1 MYHNKQNF
9 NFHNLMVRVFF
20 SVLVLSFAVLSCKQ
34 SEPNPINGVWIPD
47 TNLNTKIVFSEKM
60 EVHNCGK
67 VSMYNYSLENF
78 GKELI
83 LPDSLGN
90 ERVLFLYFLGDK
102 IRVSENEKS
111 IIFTK
116 AK

>member
-1 MYHNKQNF
+1 
-9 NFHNLMVRVFF
+9 
-20 SVLVLSFAVLSCKQ
+20 
-34 SEPNPINGVWIPD
+34 
-47 TNLNTKIVFSEKM
+47 
-60 EVHNCGK
+60 
-67 VSMYNYSLENF
+67 MYNYSLENF

-90 ERVLFLYFLGDK
+90 ERTLFLYFFEDK
-102 IRVSENEKS
+102 IRVSENEKR

>member
-1 MYHNKQNF
+1 MYNNKQNL
-9 NFHNLMVRVFF
+9 NFHNLMVRAFF
-20 SVLVLSFAVLSCKQ
+20 SILVLSFAVLSCRQ
-34 SEPNPINGVWIPD
+34 SEPNPINGAWIPD

-67 VSMYNYSLENF
+67 VSTYDYGLENF

-83 LPDSLGN
+83 FPDSLGSK
-90 ERVLFLYFLGDK
+90 RVLFLYFFEDK
-102 IRVSENEKS
+102 IRVSENEKR

>member
-1 MYHNKQNF
+1 MYNNKQNL
-9 NFHNLMVRVFF
+9 NFHNLMVRAFF
-20 SVLVLSFAVLSCKQ
+20 SILVLSFAVLSCRQ
-34 SEPNPINGVWIPD
+34 SEPNPINGAWIPD

-67 VSMYNYSLENF
+67 VSTYDYGLENF

-83 LPDSLGN
+83 FPDSLGSK
-90 ERVLFLYFLGDK
+90 RVLLLYFFEDK
-102 IRVSENEKS
+102 IRVSENEKR

>member
-34 SEPNPINGVWIPD
+34 SEPNPISGVWIPD
-47 TNLNTKIVFSEKM
+47 TNLNAKIVFSEKM

-67 VSMYNYSLENF
+67 VSTYNYSLENF

-90 ERVLFLYFLGDK
+90 ERVLFLYFFEDK
-102 IRVSENEKS
+102 IRVSENEKR